1 MYFLRS
7 TLCRTTLI
15 LPSVLGFVNTFF
27 KLFYFIFLCFLP
39 LQKGIKKLVIF
50 PSASHIFLLKYIT
63 NPSFLFAF
71 LLVYLVH
78 SYIIIFLLL
87 CQYFFSTFFEIFF
100 RYFFETF
107 YRLFLGRNVYN
118 RITFFAKFLPKSP
131 VPFVTFYYL
140 FLCLT
145 ASYITIPADTDAFS
159 DVTLPF
165 IGIFTRKSQFFLTS
179 SLIPNPSLPMTMAI
193 GPFKSCL

>member
-1 MYFLRS
+1 MSYVRRQRLSWARIKLSCFWYLYLVFWQVQICFYKRLNLTYFFGRLLYRFFTGLSQRFIVYFSMYFLRS

-15 LPSVLGFVNTFF
+15 LPSVLGFVNTFL

-100 RYFFETF
+100 RCFFETF
-107 YRLFLGRNVYN
+107 YRLF
-118 RITFFAKFLPKSP
+118 
-131 VPFVTFYYL
+131 
-140 FLCLT
+140 
-145 ASYITIPADTDAFS
+145 
-159 DVTLPF
+159 
-165 IGIFTRKSQFFLTS
+165 
-179 SLIPNPSLPMTMAI
+179 
-193 GPFKSCL
+193 